1 VRPVDGAPDT
11 GPITPWRLAAILLLL
26 SFGSAQTVPAT
37 AADTDRERA
46 AASARLEGVLREIEL
61 LGRQLESARTEQRDE
76 QSRLREVDLQ
86 IQQASRELRALDEQR
101 QERERSL
108 QSLERSRQEYL
119 ANLGER
125 MAQLAEQLRSAY
137 RSGRQSRVKLVLNQ
151 DEPARLGRL
160 LAYYDYI
167 NRAQVAR
174 IGQLRESLSRLD
186 AIQRAIDAELER
198 IAELVEEQQV
208 ALERLGDQRTERE
221 NLLAE
226 LARRIGGDEARLQE
240 LEQNRLDLE
249 ALLERLADVLA
260 DIPAD
265 LGSHLGV
272 ARQKGALPMPV
283 RGPVKHAFGQRRGGG
298 LNWQGWLIGA
308 PAGSEVQAVAYG
320 RVAFADWLR
329 GYGLLMIIDH
339 GQGFMTLYGHNESL
353 LQEAGAWVEP
363 GDTISV
369 VGNNPGSDQGLYFEL
384 RRDGKAID
392 PAGWL
397 AR

>member
-1 VRPVDGAPDT
+1 MRPVDGAPDT

-26 SFGSAQTVPAT
+26 SFGSAQSVPAA

-160 LAYYDYI
+160 LAYYDYV

-298 LNWQGWLIGA
+298 LHWQGWLIGA